1 MLSLGCIADLEVFMH
16 SIFPHIYTPVTL
28 TIEKTDKDFPYI
40 LKSELFYKLPVNDL
54 KSFSIAHS
62 SPRVL
67 PLVSLLYSFLLY
79 VLLLV
84 NLTETWIPV

>member
-1 MLSLGCIADLEVFMH
+1 MLSLDCIAGLKVFMH
-16 SIFPHIYTPVTL
+16 SIFPHIDTPVTL

-40 LKSELFYKLPVNDL
+40 LKCELFYKLPVSDL
-54 KSFSIAHS
+54 KSLSIAHS

-67 PLVSLLYSFLLY
+67 PLVSLLYFFLLY